1 MAPSSPPSTAI
12 PLPLDQLRAF
22 CERWGLGQL
31 AVFGS
36 ILRDDFRPDS
46 DVDFL
51 FVLKPNA
58 KVDLFAL
65 ARMESELRQIV
76 GRDVDL
82 VSRHAIERSPNWIR
96 RQNILDNAV
105 VLVDAA

>member
-1 MAPSSPPSTAI
+1 M
-12 PLPLDQLRAF
+12 
-22 CERWGLGQL
+22 
-31 AVFGS
+31 
-36 ILRDDFRPDS
+36 
-46 DVDFL
+46 
-51 FVLKPNA
+51 LKPNA
-58 KVDLFAL
+58 KIDLFAL
-65 ARMESELRQIV
+65 ARMEAELKQIV